1 MFKVL
6 LTSLLYSFVL
16 LYFGGLFITF
26 DWAWIFST
34 NEEVRA
40 FALLFIVW
48 LTGIIS
54 ILNTLK

>member
-16 LYFGGLFITF
+16 VYFGGLFITF

-48 LTGIIS
+48 LTGTIS

>member
-16 LYFGGLFITF
+16 MYFGGLFITF
-26 DWAWIFST
+26 DWAWIYST
-34 NEEVRA
+34 SEEVRA
-40 FALLFIVW
+40 FALFFIVW
-48 LTGIIS
+48 LTGTIS